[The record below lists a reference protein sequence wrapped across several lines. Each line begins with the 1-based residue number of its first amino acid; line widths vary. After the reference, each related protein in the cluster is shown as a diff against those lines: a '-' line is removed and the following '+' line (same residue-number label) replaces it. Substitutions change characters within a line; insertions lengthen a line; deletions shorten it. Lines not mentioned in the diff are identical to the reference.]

1 MTSAFLVRVA
11 LGWAIAATIQL
22 VLWLVQQRKRNAGIV
37 DVGWALCFTPI
48 VLVFAWCA
56 TACARCWVVL
66 VAVVCVWSLR
76 LGGYLILR
84 GAARSPEEG
93 RYAELRRRWAPHA
106 SRSFFLFFQAQ
117 AALAAVL
124 SSAFVIPFIVEPW
137 EGSAPL
143 RAAGA
148 AISIVGILGE
158 SVADLQLA
166 RFKRDAANK
175 GKGAIVNLASVAGL
189 RMTADRAHIAYST
202 TKLGIL
208 ALSKSTAISYAKK
221 GIRCNTVI
229 PGLMHTALVEHRLA
243 KSIAAHDL
251 QGLIDKRNASCPTG
265 KMGDAWDIAHA
276 VLFLVS
282 DEARYITAT
291 EILVDGGLTAATGL
305 G

>member
-1 MTSAFLVRVA
+1 MTTAFLERVA
-11 LGWAIAATIQL
+11 LAWALAATIQL

-48 VLVFAWCA
+48 VLVFAWRA

-76 LGGYLILR
+76 LGGYLIKR

-106 SRSFFLFFQAQ
+106 SRSFFVFFQAQ
-117 AALAAVL
+117 AALAAIL
-124 SSAFVIPFIVEPW
+124 SSAFVIPFIAEPW

-175 GKGAIVNLASVAGL
+175 GKVCDVGLWGYSRHPNYFFEWCVWLGYAVYGLAFGWW
-189 RMTADRAHIAYST
+189 
-202 TKLGIL
+202 
-208 ALSKSTAISYAKK
+208 
-221 GIRCNTVI
+221 
-229 PGLMHTALVEHRLA
+229 
-243 KSIAAHDL
+243 
-251 QGLIDKRNASCPTG
+251 GLIALAPQAIIVASIFGVTGIPPTENQAIRS
-265 KMGDAWDIAHA
+265 KGDAYRDYQKR
-276 VLFLVS
+276 VS
-282 DEARYITAT
+282 RFVPRPPKSRSSDA
-291 EILVDGGLTAATGL
+291 
-305 G
+305 